1 MELLYGKKELEQ
13 IAKLY
18 GVKNASKIKKDDLI
32 KVLVEV
38 IPEKLPEK
46 LPMLDREDLE
56 RFEEVCK
63 ADIALDTEEE
73 LELYYNLMELE
84 LVQHQKDSESG
95 KITVAA
101 VDIVKDAYNSIDK
114 EAILPIIDRN
124 TKLRNYIKGILNLY
138 GSVELKVA
146 SEIYKKLYDIDITA
160 TEIKTFVKEDMRL
173 GFGTKVMDNYIVE
186 ETIYALDKSNF
197 NAFIEARNKCDYY
210 IPSLEMLE
218 KLADD
223 RYYEESLPIEKLRGN
238 LKHKHNATDE
248 TIEEVVVA
256 VNMICK
262 VDNDRTGRVIDLILE
277 EMAELGVEFKS
288 FAQVQDMGKLVTQ
301 ISRGVRKWINKGF
314 TDQELSPHTFDER
327 TGQKIKV
334 LDIGRN
340 DPCPCGS
347 GKKYKKCCGANKK

>member
-32 KVLVEV
+32 KALIEA

-46 LPMLDREDLE
+46 LPMLDREDLDK
-56 RFEEVCK
+56 FEEICK
-63 ADIALDTEEE
+63 TPIVLDTEDE
-73 LELYYNLMELE
+73 LEAYYNLMELE
-84 LVQHQKDSESG
+84 LVQHQKNG
-95 KITVAA
+95 NNGQITVVAA
-101 VDIVKDAYNSIDK
+101 DIVKDAYNSIDK
-114 EAILPIIDRN
+114 EAILPIIDKN

-138 GSVELKVA
+138 GSIELKKA
-146 SEIYKKLYDIDITA
+146 AELYQEFYNVDIA
-160 TEIKTFVKEDMRL
+160 LTELKSFMKEDMRL
-173 GFGTKVMDNYIVE
+173 GFSTKIIDNYIVD

-210 IPSLEMLE
+210 IPSAAMLE

-223 RYYEESLPIEKLRGN
+223 RYYEESLPIEKLRTN

-340 DPCPCGS
+340 DPSPCGS